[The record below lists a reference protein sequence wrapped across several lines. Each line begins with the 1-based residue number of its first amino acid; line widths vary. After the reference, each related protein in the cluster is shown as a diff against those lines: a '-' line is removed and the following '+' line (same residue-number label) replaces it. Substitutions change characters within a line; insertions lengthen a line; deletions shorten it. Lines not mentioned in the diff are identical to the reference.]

1 MYVKIYVT
9 HNNSSIKTHTQK
21 SMSKTKLVRADW
33 SFSVTSAASA
43 NAIDH
48 SKAFNQEGASRV
60 NLKLVVLKNNENV
73 RKNSSSSSKEEEEE
87 EEQQQH
93 KKEIVAMELTLPQ
106 FYEFAR
112 DLEIARKSL
121 EEKI

>member
-1 MYVKIYVT
+1 
-9 HNNSSIKTHTQK
+9 
-21 SMSKTKLVRADW
+21 MSKTKLIRADW

-60 NLKLVVLKNNENV
+60 NLKLVVLKNNNDDASSFVDENV
-73 RKNSSSSSKEEEEE
+73 SENNNGRKKEEAH
-87 EEQQQH
+87 Q
-93 KKEIVAMELTLPQ
+93 KEIIAMELTLPQ

>member
-1 MYVKIYVT
+1 
-9 HNNSSIKTHTQK
+9 
-21 SMSKTKLVRADW
+21 MSKTKLIRADW

-48 SKAFNQEGASRV
+48 SKAFNREGASRV

-73 RKNSSSSSKEEEEE
+73 RKNSSSSSSSSSSKEEEEE

>member
-1 MYVKIYVT
+1 
-9 HNNSSIKTHTQK
+9 
-21 SMSKTKLVRADW
+21 MSKTKLIRADW

-48 SKAFNQEGASRV
+48 SKAFNREGASRV
-60 NLKLVVLKNNENV
+60 NLKLVVLKNNDSSLNNG
-73 RKNSSSSSKEEEEE
+73 RKNSTSSTSKEEEH
-87 EEQQQH
+87 Q
-93 KKEIVAMELTLPQ
+93 KEIIAMELTLPQ

-121 EEKI
+121 SEEKM

>member
-1 MYVKIYVT
+1 
-9 HNNSSIKTHTQK
+9 
-21 SMSKTKLVRADW
+21 MSKTKLIRADW

-48 SKAFNQEGASRV
+48 SKAFNREGASRV
-60 NLKLVVLKNNENV
+60 NLKLVVLKNNDSSLNNG
-73 RKNSSSSSKEEEEE
+73 RKNSTSSSKEEEH
-87 EEQQQH
+87 Q
-93 KKEIVAMELTLPQ
+93 KEIIAMELTLPQ

-121 EEKI
+121 SEEKM

>member
-1 MYVKIYVT
+1 
-9 HNNSSIKTHTQK
+9 
-21 SMSKTKLVRADW
+21 MSKTKLVRADW

-48 SKAFNQEGASRV
+48 SKAFNREGASRV

-87 EEQQQH
+87 QQQH
-93 KKEIVAMELTLPQ
+93 KKEIIAMELTLPQ

>member
-1 MYVKIYVT
+1 
-9 HNNSSIKTHTQK
+9 
-21 SMSKTKLVRADW
+21 MSKTKLIRADW

-73 RKNSSSSSKEEEEE
+73 RKNSSSSSSKEEE

-93 KKEIVAMELTLPQ
+93 KKEIIAMELTLPQ

>member
-1 MYVKIYVT
+1 
-9 HNNSSIKTHTQK
+9 
-21 SMSKTKLVRADW
+21 MSKTKLIRADW

-60 NLKLVVLKNNENV
+60 NLKLVVLKNINDSSFVDENV
-73 RKNSSSSSKEEEEE
+73 SENNNGRKKEEE
-87 EEQQQH
+87 H
-93 KKEIVAMELTLPQ
+93 KKEIIAMELTLPQ

-121 EEKI
+121 LEEKM

>member
-1 MYVKIYVT
+1 
-9 HNNSSIKTHTQK
+9 
-21 SMSKTKLVRADW
+21 MSKTKLVRADW

-73 RKNSSSSSKEEEEE
+73 RKNSSSSSSSKEEE
-87 EEQQQH
+87 EEQQH
-93 KKEIVAMELTLPQ
+93 KKEIIAMELTLPQ

>member
-1 MYVKIYVT
+1 
-9 HNNSSIKTHTQK
+9 
-21 SMSKTKLVRADW
+21 MSKTKLIRADW

-60 NLKLVVLKNNENV
+60 NLKLVVLKNNDYPSSFVDDENV
-73 RKNSSSSSKEEEEE
+73 TENNNGRKKEEAH
-87 EEQQQH
+87 Q
-93 KKEIVAMELTLPQ
+93 KEIIAMELTLPQ

-121 EEKI
+121 LEEKM

>member
-1 MYVKIYVT
+1 M
-9 HNNSSIKTHTQK
+9 
-21 SMSKTKLVRADW
+21 KTKLIRADW

-60 NLKLVVLKNNENV
+60 NLKLVVLKNNDDSSFVDDENV
-73 RKNSSSSSKEEEEE
+73 TENNGRKKEEA
-87 EEQQQH
+87 H
-93 KKEIVAMELTLPQ
+93 KKEIIAMELTLPQ

-121 EEKI
+121 EEKM

>member
-1 MYVKIYVT
+1 
-9 HNNSSIKTHTQK
+9 
-21 SMSKTKLVRADW
+21 MSKTKLIRADW

-60 NLKLVVLKNNENV
+60 NLKLVVLKNNDSSLNNG
-73 RKNSSSSSKEEEEE
+73 RKNSTSSSKEEEH
-87 EEQQQH
+87 Q
-93 KKEIVAMELTLPQ
+93 KEIIAMELTLPQ

-121 EEKI
+121 EEKM

>member
-1 MYVKIYVT
+1 
-9 HNNSSIKTHTQK
+9 
-21 SMSKTKLVRADW
+21 MSKTKLVRADW

-73 RKNSSSSSKEEEEE
+73 RKNSSSSSSSSKEEEEE
-87 EEQQQH
+87 QQQQH

>member
-1 MYVKIYVT
+1 
-9 HNNSSIKTHTQK
+9 
-21 SMSKTKLVRADW
+21 MSKTKLIRADW

-48 SKAFNQEGASRV
+48 SKAFNREGASRV
-60 NLKLVVLKNNENV
+60 NLKLVVLKNNDSSLDNG
-73 RKNSSSSSKEEEEE
+73 RKNSTSTSKEEEH
-87 EEQQQH
+87 Q
-93 KKEIVAMELTLPQ
+93 KEIIAMELTLPQ

-121 EEKI
+121 SEEKM

>member
-1 MYVKIYVT
+1 
-9 HNNSSIKTHTQK
+9 
-21 SMSKTKLVRADW
+21 MSKTKLIRADW

-60 NLKLVVLKNNENV
+60 NLKLVVLKNNDDSSFVDDENV
-73 RKNSSSSSKEEEEE
+73 TENNGRKKEEA
-87 EEQQQH
+87 H
-93 KKEIVAMELTLPQ
+93 KKEIIAMELTLPQ

-121 EEKI
+121 EEKM

>member
-1 MYVKIYVT
+1 
-9 HNNSSIKTHTQK
+9 
-21 SMSKTKLVRADW
+21 MSKTKLVRADW

-87 EEQQQH
+87 EQH
-93 KKEIVAMELTLPQ
+93 QKEIAMELTLPQ

>member
-1 MYVKIYVT
+1 
-9 HNNSSIKTHTQK
+9 
-21 SMSKTKLVRADW
+21 MSKTKLVRADW

-87 EEQQQH
+87 QQQQH

>member
-1 MYVKIYVT
+1 
-9 HNNSSIKTHTQK
+9 
-21 SMSKTKLVRADW
+21 MSKTKLVRADW

-73 RKNSSSSSKEEEEE
+73 RKNSTSSSKEEEEE
-87 EEQQQH
+87 EEEQQQH
-93 KKEIVAMELTLPQ
+93 QKEIAMELTLPQ

>member
-1 MYVKIYVT
+1 
-9 HNNSSIKTHTQK
+9 
-21 SMSKTKLVRADW
+21 MSKTKLIRADW

-60 NLKLVVLKNNENV
+60 NLKLVVLKNNDSSLNNG
-73 RKNSSSSSKEEEEE
+73 RKNSTSSSKEEEH
-87 EEQQQH
+87 Q
-93 KKEIVAMELTLPQ
+93 KEIIAMELTLPQ

-121 EEKI
+121 LEKKM

>member
-1 MYVKIYVT
+1 
-9 HNNSSIKTHTQK
+9 
-21 SMSKTKLVRADW
+21 MSKTKLIRADW

-48 SKAFNQEGASRV
+48 SKAFNREGASRV
-60 NLKLVVLKNNENV
+60 NLKLVVVKNNNDSAFDENG
-73 RKNSSSSSKEEEEE
+73 RENSTSSSKEEEEE
-87 EEQQQH
+87 EH
-93 KKEIVAMELTLPQ
+93 KKEIIAMELTLPQ

>member
-1 MYVKIYVT
+1 
-9 HNNSSIKTHTQK
+9 
-21 SMSKTKLVRADW
+21 MSKTKLIRADW

-48 SKAFNQEGASRV
+48 SKAFNREGASRV
-60 NLKLVVLKNNENV
+60 NLKLVVVKNNENV
-73 RKNSSSSSKEEEEE
+73 KIENNGRKNYSTSSSSSSKEEEEE
-87 EEQQQH
+87 EEH
-93 KKEIVAMELTLPQ
+93 KKEIIAMELTLPQ

-112 DLEIARKSL
+112 DLEIARKRS

>member
-1 MYVKIYVT
+1 
-9 HNNSSIKTHTQK
+9 
-21 SMSKTKLVRADW
+21 MSKTKLVRADW

-60 NLKLVVLKNNENV
+60 NLKLEVLKNNNDSAFDENG
-73 RKNSSSSSKEEEEE
+73 RKNSTSSSKEEEE
-87 EEQQQH
+87 QH
-93 KKEIVAMELTLPQ
+93 QKEIAMELTLPQ

>member
-1 MYVKIYVT
+1 
-9 HNNSSIKTHTQK
+9 
-21 SMSKTKLVRADW
+21 MSKTKLIRADW

-48 SKAFNQEGASRV
+48 SKAFNREGASRV
-60 NLKLVVLKNNENV
+60 NLKLVVSKNNDSSLNNG
-73 RKNSSSSSKEEEEE
+73 RKNSTSSSKEEEH
-87 EEQQQH
+87 Q
-93 KKEIVAMELTLPQ
+93 KEIIAMELTLPQ

-121 EEKI
+121 LEEKM

>member
-1 MYVKIYVT
+1 
-9 HNNSSIKTHTQK
+9 
-21 SMSKTKLVRADW
+21 MSKTKLIRADW

-48 SKAFNQEGASRV
+48 SKAFNREGASRV

-73 RKNSSSSSKEEEEE
+73 RKNSSSSSSSSSKEEEEE

>member
-1 MYVKIYVT
+1 
-9 HNNSSIKTHTQK
+9 
-21 SMSKTKLVRADW
+21 MSKTKLIRADW

-60 NLKLVVLKNNENV
+60 NLKLVVLKNNDYPSFVDDENV
-73 RKNSSSSSKEEEEE
+73 SENNNGRKKEEEH
-87 EEQQQH
+87 Q
-93 KKEIVAMELTLPQ
+93 KEIIAMELTLPQ

-121 EEKI
+121 EEKM